1 MANIGTYAQL
11 QTEIANWLDRTD
23 LTSQIPTFIELAEAS
38 FNRTIRAPDMITK
51 NDSYSISGQDNTL
64 PSDTLE
70 IIRIVV
76 DVQPVIVL
84 EYLTPQDLSELR
96 GELTG
101 TGKPYYFTLVGGSSN
116 QLEVL
121 RSPDQTYTSSI
132 IYYTRIPALTDSATT
147 NWLLTANPD
156 IYLFGALVEAEPYL
170 KNDERMPLWTNRL
183 DKALTTL
190 RLQGERELHSG
201 SSLRM
206 RAQVLG

>member
-1 MANIGTYAQL
+1 MAQFGTYAQL
-11 QTEIANWLDRTD
+11 QDEIADWLDRSD
-23 LTSQIPTFIELAEAS
+23 LTSQIPAFIELAEAS

-51 NDSYSISGQDNTL
+51 NDSFSISGQYNTL

-70 IIRIVV
+70 IVRIVV

-96 GELTG
+96 ATMTG

-132 IYYTRIPALTDSATT
+132 IYYTRIAALTDSATT

-156 IYLFGALVEAEPYL
+156 IYLYGALVEAEPYL
-170 KNDERMPLWTNRL
+170 KNDERMPLWANRL

>member
-11 QTEIANWLDRTD
+11 QAEIADWLDRTD
-23 LTSQIPTFIELAEAS
+23 LTSEIPTFIELAEAS
-38 FNRTIRAPDMITK
+38 FNRTIRSPDMILK
-51 NDSYSISGQDNTL
+51 DDSYSISGQYNTL

-70 IIRIVV
+70 IVRIVV

-84 EYLTPQDLSELR
+84 EYLTPGDLSELR
-96 GELTG
+96 ATMTG

-132 IYYTRIPALTDSATT
+132 IYYTRIAALTDSATS

-206 RAQVLG
+206 RARVLG

>member
-51 NDSYSISGQDNTL
+51 NDSYSISGQYNTL

-101 TGKPYYFTLVGGSSN
+101 TGKPYYFTVVGGSSQ

-121 RSPDQTYTSSI
+121 RAPDQTYTSSI

>member
-23 LTSQIPTFIELAEAS
+23 LTSEIPTFIELAEAS

-51 NDSYSISGQDNTL
+51 DDSFSISSQYTTL
-64 PSDTLE
+64 PTDTLE
-70 IIRIVV
+70 IIRIVI
-76 DVQPVIVL
+76 DLQPVIVL
-84 EYLTPQDLSELR
+84 EYLSPEDLSELR
-96 GELTG
+96 VALTG
-101 TGKPYYFTLVGGSSN
+101 TGKPYYFTLIGGASN

-147 NWLLTANPD
+147 NWLLTNNPD

-170 KNDERMPLWTNRL
+170 KNDERMPLWTSRL
-183 DKALTTL
+183 EQALTTL

-201 SSLRM
+201 SSINM
-206 RAQVLG
+206 RARALG

>member
-1 MANIGTYAQL
+1 MANVGTYAQL

-51 NDSYSISGQDNTL
+51 NDSYSISGQYNTL

-121 RSPDQTYTSSI
+121 RSPDQTNTSSI

-170 KNDERMPLWTNRL
+170 KNDERMPMWTNRL

>member
-1 MANIGTYAQL
+1 M
-11 QTEIANWLDRTD
+11 
-23 LTSQIPTFIELAEAS
+23 
-38 FNRTIRAPDMITK
+38 
-51 NDSYSISGQDNTL
+51 
-64 PSDTLE
+64 
-70 IIRIVV
+70 
-76 DVQPVIVL
+76 IVL

-101 TGKPYYFTLVGGSSN
+101 GGKPYYFTLVGGSST

-132 IYYTRIPALTDSATT
+132 VYYTRIPALTDSATT

-170 KNDERMPLWTNRL
+170 KNDERMPMWTNRL

>member
-1 MANIGTYAQL
+1 MAITTYAQL
-11 QTEIANWLDRTD
+11 QTAAANWLDRTD

-51 NDSYSISGQDNTL
+51 NDSYSISGQYNTL

>member
-23 LTSQIPTFIELAEAS
+23 LTSQIPTYIELAEAS

-51 NDSYSISGQDNTL
+51 NDSYSISGQYNTL